1 MWPYGDVALSDL
13 AIVDMAQ
20 SDLASVDVAQSD
32 LATRAHL
39 SFFSVVVEFAVV
51 EAFDLGC
58 CSNGHLNVMC
68 SDCPQ

>member
-1 MWPYGDVALSDL
+1 MLPYGDVALSDL
-13 AIVDMAQ
+13 AQ

-39 SFFSVVVEFAVV
+39 SFFSVVVEFAV

-58 CSNGHLNVMC
+58 CSNGDSNVMC
-68 SDCPQ
+68 PDCPQ